1 MSKCLQTHAL
11 GALEMI
17 VIHLTVTEA
26 VDSANDLKTLMYS
39 LQHALTTET
48 KKTPEEIAISGG
60 TSAVMSTPY
69 GAMMTVE
76 FLYQVMPEEANRITL
91 FAATAL
97 SGMLSESLVQ
107 RNVIAYP
114 SIRGVLPPVIPA

>member
-1 MSKCLQTHAL
+1 
-11 GALEMI
+11 MI

-26 VDSANDLKTLMYS
+26 VDSTNDLKTLLYS
-39 LQHALTTET
+39 LQRVLTAET

-60 TSAVMSTPY
+60 TSALMSAPY

-76 FLYQVMPEEANRITL
+76 FLYKVMPEEASRITL

-97 SGMLSESLVQ
+97 SGMLSESLAQ
-107 RNVIAYP
+107 RSVIAYP